1 MTKLKTMTYL
11 IADSGATK
19 TDWLYVDVNDTLHI
33 KTQGLHPNN
42 IQQLS
47 DSEDIRTQIG
57 NLNPETIHFFGAG
70 CGNPVSDEIVKRF
83 LQPIFP
89 DAVIRIQSD
98 LHGTG
103 RAFFGK
109 GNGVIAVLGTGS
121 ISAIFEDGNILKKSA
136 ALGFAIG
143 DEGSAADLGRQIL
156 KIYYRKTAHPE
167 TIDFISDKIK
177 HTDYAAMMNRI
188 YRAGKPNRELASVAG
203 EVLNNPMPPEL
214 LTMIKKAFSDFADQ
228 QLSMLNLSGEDEIVF
243 TGKVAQVHQ
252 EILIPLL
259 NQKGYKNVKIRYP
272 VISSW
277 RERVKTGNVE
287 F

>member
-1 MTKLKTMTYL
+1 MTYL

-19 TDWLYVDVNDTLHI
+19 TDWLYVDGNDTLHI

-57 NLNPETIHFFGAG
+57 DLKPQTIHFFGAG
-70 CGNPVSDEIVKRF
+70 CGNPVSDEIVRRF

-98 LHGTG
+98 LHGSG

-109 GNGVIAVLGTGS
+109 DSGVVAVLGTGS
-121 ISAIFEDGNILKKSA
+121 VCAKIENGNIVQKSS

-143 DEGSAADLGRQIL
+143 DEGSAADLGRRIL
-156 KIYYRKTAHPE
+156 KIYFRKTGEPE
-167 TIDFISDKIK
+167 TLEFIAGKLK
-177 HTDYAAMMNRI
+177 HADYAAMMNRI
-188 YRAGKPNRELASVAG
+188 YRAGKPNRELAAVAG

-214 LTMIKKAFSDFADQ
+214 LTVIRDGFTDFADQ
-228 QLSMLNLSGEDEIVF
+228 QLSMLDLTGRDEIVF
-243 TGKVAQVHQ
+243 TGKVAHVHQ

-259 NQKGYKNVKIRYP
+259 NQKGYENVSIRYP
-272 VISSW
+272 VISAW
-277 RERVKTGNVE
+277 RDRVKTGSLE

>member
-1 MTKLKTMTYL
+1 MKYL

-19 TDWLYVDVNDTLHI
+19 TDWLYVDGNDTLHI

-57 NLNPETIHFFGAG
+57 DLKPETIHFFGAG

-89 DAVIRIQSD
+89 GAVIRIQSD
-98 LHGTG
+98 LHGSG
-103 RAFFGK
+103 KAFFGK
-109 GNGVIAVLGTGS
+109 GGGVVAVLGTGS
-121 ISAIFEDGNILKKSA
+121 VCAKIENGNIVQKSA

-143 DEGSAADLGRQIL
+143 DEGSAADLGRRIL
-156 KIYYRKTAHPE
+156 KIYFRKTGQPE
-167 TIDFISDKIK
+167 TLEFIADKIK
-177 HTDYAAMMNRI
+177 HADYAAMMNQI
-188 YRAGKPNRELASVAG
+188 YRAGKPNRELAAVAG

-214 LTMIKKAFSDFADQ
+214 LRVIKYGFSDFADQ
-228 QLSMLNLSGEDEIVF
+228 QLSMIDLDGKEEIVF
-243 TGKVAQVHQ
+243 TGKVAHVHQ
-252 EILIPLL
+252 EILIPVL
-259 NQKGYKNVKIRYP
+259 NQKGYKNIAIRYP
-272 VISSW
+272 VISAW
-277 RERVKTGNVE
+277 RERVKAGNVE

>member
-1 MTKLKTMTYL
+1 MTYL

-19 TDWLYVDVNDTLHI
+19 TDWLYVDGNDTLHI

-57 NLNPETIHFFGAG
+57 DLKPQTIHFFGAG
-70 CGNPVSDEIVKRF
+70 CGNPVSDEIVRRF

-98 LHGTG
+98 LHGSG

-109 GNGVIAVLGTGS
+109 DSGVVAVLGTGS
-121 ISAIFEDGNILKKSA
+121 VCAKIENGNIVQKSS

-143 DEGSAADLGRQIL
+143 DEGSAADLGRRIL
-156 KIYYRKTAHPE
+156 KIYFRKTGEPE
-167 TIDFISDKIK
+167 TLEFIAGKLK
-177 HTDYAAMMNRI
+177 HADYAAMMNRI
-188 YRAGKPNRELASVAG
+188 YRAGKPNRELAAVAG

-214 LTMIKKAFSDFADQ
+214 LTVIKNGFTDFADQ
-228 QLSMLNLSGEDEIVF
+228 QLSMLDLTGRDEIVF
-243 TGKVAQVHQ
+243 TGKVAHVHQ

-259 NQKGYKNVKIRYP
+259 NQKGYENVSIRYP
-272 VISSW
+272 VISAW
-277 RERVKTGNVE
+277 RDRVKTGSLE